1 MDFRSGPSS
10 TSHVP
15 PAHAA
20 SLCSSWRCGS
30 RTTPTSA
37 VGALPE
43 ATTLHGRHGRPARWG
58 NTVSHPRHRADR
70 SKLQNALPPY
80 RSPPVRR
87 VRRRGQET
95 SARRLSAPRRS
106 ARDTQGAALSPSA
119 RSTNIYVY
127 DLAPWVLSTTEYY
140 GTGVH
145 DGAEEQDAWDSLL
158 RRRRLKLPDTVVSLA
173 SYPLAP
179 ASPTP
184 VTFSLLV
191 KLYHTLMR
199 EAGELVT
206 LAGDSVGGNIALALA
221 LALHCLHELGASGND
236 TVALALRSLMVI
248 SPSTD
253 LARRNPPI
261 AEREKR
267 DPLLNVAFVKASAD
281 AWAASWSLSDP
292 RVSPLEAEVGV
303 LVKYGVRVHGVTG
316 SYDILAPDVILF
328 REKCRAMGVE
338 GEWLDWDK
346 QMHCSVLP
354 WIYPG
359 RRESKEAKEWVSD
372 VLRREG

>member
-1 MDFRSGPSS
+1 MPTG
-10 TSHVP
+10 
-15 PAHAA
+15 PAHWE
-20 SLCSSWRCGS
+20 LC
-30 RTTPTSA
+30 
-37 VGALPE
+37 
-43 ATTLHGRHGRPARWG
+43 
-58 NTVSHPRHRADR
+58 
-70 SKLQNALPPY
+70 
-80 RSPPVRR
+80 
-87 VRRRGQET
+87 
-95 SARRLSAPRRS
+95 
-106 ARDTQGAALSPSA
+106 
-119 RSTNIYVY
+119 
-127 DLAPWVLSTTEYY
+127 
-140 GTGVH
+140 
-145 DGAEEQDAWDSLL
+145 AEFCK
-158 RRRRLKLPDTVVSLA
+158 KLPNTVVSLT

-199 EAGELVT
+199 EAAEAGELVT
-206 LAGDSVGGNIALALA
+206 LAGDSAGGNIALALA
-221 LALHCLHELGASGND
+221 LPLHCLHELGASGND
-236 TVALALRSLMVI
+236 TAALALRSLMVI

-316 SYDILAPDVILF
+316 SYDILAPDAILC

-338 GEWLDWDK
+338 GEWLDWEK